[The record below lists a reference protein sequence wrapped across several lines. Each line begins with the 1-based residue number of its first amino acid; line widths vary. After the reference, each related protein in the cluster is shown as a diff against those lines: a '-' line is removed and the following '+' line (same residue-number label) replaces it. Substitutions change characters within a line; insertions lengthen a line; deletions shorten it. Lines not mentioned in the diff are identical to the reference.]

1 MSPQTLGILVTL
13 ALLCAAGAVLLGI
26 GLVRGA
32 RQRERLVERV
42 APLLIDAG
50 DVGSDDRSRL
60 LERMAKGGRAIEGWV
75 DPDNESARL
84 MSQAGWRST
93 EARVAWYAFQGLIPL
108 AGVLVVAAYWW
119 LGDDPKKSLYL
130 PLLGFVAFALSVL
143 IPRWVLRQAAARR
156 QARVKAE
163 VPLFV
168 HLLVL
173 LFDAGLSTRQ
183 ALSSMV
189 REGGGVLPELGHEFA
204 ILLRSLDAGAD
215 TGEVLKNLAD
225 LLQVDDLGNIL
236 AVLRQVDRFGG
247 EVREPLL
254 EALAVME
261 QNRSLELREEVNL
274 MSGRMTVV
282 MVLFFFPAL
291 LIFVAGP
298 AFLSV
303 IKALND
309 VAG

>member
-1 MSPQTLGILVTL
+1 MSPLLLGAIASI
-13 ALLCAAGAVLLGI
+13 ALLCAAAALWLFTHLL
-26 GLVRGA
+26 REA

-42 APLLIDAG
+42 TPVVGDAHDYESG
-50 DVGSDDRSRL
+50 DQGRL
-60 LERMAKGGRAIEGWV
+60 LERMARGGRAIEGWV
-75 DPDNESARL
+75 DPENESARL

-93 EARVAWYAFQGLIPL
+93 EARVAWYAFQALIPVM
-108 AGVLVVAAYWW
+108 GILVVVAYAW
-119 LGDDPKKSLYL
+119 LGQDPRKAVHL
-130 PLLGFVAFALSVL
+130 PLLAFVVFALSVL
-143 IPRWVLRQAAARR
+143 IPRWVLRRAAAGRR
-156 QARVKAE
+156 ARVKAE

-183 ALSSMV
+183 ALMSLV
-189 REGGGVLPELGHEFA
+189 REGGGVLPNLGTEFA
-204 ILLRSLDAGAD
+204 NGLRSIDAGAD
-215 TGEVLKNLAD
+215 TSEVLKNIGD
-225 LLQVDDLGNIL
+225 LLEVEDLSSIL
-236 AVLRQVDRFGG
+236 AVLRQVDRYGG
-247 EVREPLL
+247 EIREPLL

-261 QNRSLELREEVNL
+261 ANRSLSMREEVNL